1 MASVFPIL
9 IGAPQTPPKPSKRQ
23 LGREAAAARKAAE
36 GHRAAASALARIN
49 PDVTTAEASAMA
61 AEHLRIAAEYEKI
74 AKAAEA
80 AALTATR

>member
-1 MASVFPIL
+1 MASILPIL

-36 GHRAAASALARIN
+36 GHRAAASALARTN

-61 AEHLRIAAEYEKI
+61 GELPRSARPA
-74 AKAAEA
+74 
-80 AALTATR
+80 R